1 MARPKTIITEG
12 EKRKPLAHDWDRI
25 RPLYMRG
32 ETLQYIMESFPYL
45 DITKASIYNHMRREG
60 SLAKKKALDQKIM
73 DNLADAVQ
81 EQKIAVNNECIRL
94 FNNGSKV
101 IDGLLKAYLTEIS
114 IGDISKSKTK
124 ARATAYNIDLLMS
137 GVTKIQKGL
146 RVAYGM
152 DEDGKLYEKEPEVLV
167 IEGVDTGKI

>member
-1 MARPKTIITEG
+1 MINAKKT
-12 EKRKPLAHDWDRI
+12 EKRQPVAKDWDKI
-25 RPLYMRG
+25 RPMFMRG
-32 ETLQYIMESFPYL
+32 ETLQHIIDSFPNL
-45 DITKASIYNHMRREG
+45 QLTKASISCKMSKEG
-60 SLAKKKALDQKIM
+60 TSKRKKALEQKVL
-73 DNLADAVQ
+73 DNLADATT
-81 EQKIAVNNECIRL
+81 EEKIAVNNECIRL

-101 IDGLLKAYLTEIS
+101 IDGLLNAYMTEINV
-114 IGDISKSKTK
+114 GDIPKNK

-167 IEGVDTGKI
+167 IEGVDTEKI